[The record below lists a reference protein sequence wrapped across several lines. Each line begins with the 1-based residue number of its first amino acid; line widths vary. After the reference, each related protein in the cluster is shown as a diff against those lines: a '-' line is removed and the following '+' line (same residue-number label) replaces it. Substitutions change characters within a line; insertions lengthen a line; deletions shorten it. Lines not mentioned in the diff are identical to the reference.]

1 MVDFSKPLK
10 IHTDIQIYQEMIRN
24 LCYFANLHSATKKKK
39 KTIFSIQSK
48 PKMKQFVLLLLR
60 KEKKEKIR
68 CKM

>member
-39 KTIFSIQSK
+39 NYFFNPIQTKNETICFTTAT
-48 PKMKQFVLLLLR
+48 
-60 KEKKEKIR
+60 
-68 CKM
+68 